1 MQNLPELRVVALTE
15 IMPHEKVD
23 PLRVDRL
30 AARISAEGSQL
41 NPMVCIEDISGRFV
55 LLDGATR
62 TAALGNIGLAYGVV
76 QVVDA
81 RSITL
86 ETWHHVVRDA
96 APEAVTRHIEDNPNL
111 ILAEDEGTP
120 RISTIDGGRFTALSD
135 RLTQNGVLS
144 ALVDCYIGRW
154 KVNRVV
160 DPDLDSVASFY
171 PDWVTV
177 VEFPTLTIDD
187 VMKAALG
194 DDRLPAGIT
203 RFIVPD
209 RALRVQA
216 DLALLAPGPQPE
228 RQALLDRLVEERS
241 NAGRIR
247 RYPQSV
253 VIYDE

>member
-15 IMPHEKVD
+15 IMPHENVD

-30 AARISAEGSQL
+30 AARISAEGTQL

-86 ETWHHVVRDA
+86 ETWHHVVREA
-96 APEAVTRHIEDNPNL
+96 APEAVMRHIEDNPNL
-111 ILAEDEGTP
+111 ILADDQGTP
-120 RISTIDGGRFTALSD
+120 RISTVDGGRFAAHSD
-135 RLTQNGVLS
+135 QLTPNGVLS

-171 PDWVTV
+171 PDWASV
-177 VEFPTLTIDD
+177 VEFPTLSIDD

-216 DLALLAPGPQPE
+216 DLSVLAPGPQPE
-228 RQALLDRLVEERS
+228 KQALLDRLIEERS
-241 NAGRIR
+241 NTGRIR

-253 VIYDE
+253 DIYAE

>member
-1 MQNLPELRVVALTE
+1 MQNLPELRVAPLAE
-15 IMPHEKVD
+15 IMPHENVD

-41 NPMVCIEDISGRFV
+41 NPMVCIEDINGRFV
-55 LLDGATR
+55 VLGGATR

-76 QVVDA
+76 QVVAA

-96 APEAVTRHIEDNPNL
+96 APEAVMRNIEDNPDL
-111 ILAEDEGTP
+111 ILVEEEGTP
-120 RISTIDGGRFTALSD
+120 RISTSDGGRSTVYGDGLGEY
-135 RLTQNGVLS
+135 GVLS
-144 ALVDCYIGRW
+144 ALVDSYMGRW

-160 DPDLDSVASFY
+160 DPDPNNVTSLY
-171 PDWVTV
+171 PDWTAI
-177 VEFPTLTIDD
+177 VEFPTLTVDD
-187 VMKAALG
+187 VMKAALN

-209 RALRVQA
+209 RALRVHA
-216 DLALLAPGPQPE
+216 DLAVLAPGPQEE
-228 RQALLDRLVEERS
+228 RQALLDRLLEERA